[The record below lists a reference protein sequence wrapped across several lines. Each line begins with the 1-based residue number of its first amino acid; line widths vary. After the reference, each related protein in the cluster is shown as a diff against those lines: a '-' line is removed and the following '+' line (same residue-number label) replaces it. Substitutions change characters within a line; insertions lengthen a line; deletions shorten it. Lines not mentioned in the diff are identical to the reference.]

1 MPEWPPRWATGP
13 SISLSG
19 AFSPESQVIT
29 NCPSGIFMSAAHLD
43 SMDWAKAIAS
53 LRSFM
58 HAINIGGA
66 AAASVETPMALP
78 TTLSIRRPDD
88 WHVHLRDGPML
99 AACAVHTARQF
110 ARGVIM
116 PNLVP
121 PVTRVAE
128 AAAYRE
134 RIRRAVPAE
143 LRFEPLMTCYLT
155 DGADPAEL
163 ARGKKE
169 GVWLASKLY
178 PAHATTN
185 SAHGVTSMDAIARGL
200 EAMEKIAMPLLVH
213 GEVTD
218 PEVDIF
224 DREAVF
230 LDKVLAPLIKRHQ
243 GLKVVLEH
251 ITTREGVQF
260 VEAHPGRLGGTIT
273 PHHLSYNR
281 NAIFKGGIR
290 PHFYCLPI
298 AKREEHRLALRR
310 AATSGNPAFFL
321 GTDTAPHTADTKE
334 CACGCAGVFNAPVA
348 MQVYAQVFMEENALD
363 KLEAFASLNGPRFY
377 GLPANEE
384 RITLQARPLD
394 APEQVEVPGGNKSIV
409 V

>member
-1 MPEWPPRWATGP
+1 
-13 SISLSG
+13 
-19 AFSPESQVIT
+19 
-29 NCPSGIFMSAAHLD
+29 
-43 SMDWAKAIAS
+43 
-53 LRSFM
+53 
-58 HAINIGGA
+58 
-66 AAASVETPMALP
+66 
-78 TTLSIRRPDD
+78 
-88 WHVHLRDGPML
+88 ML

-121 PVTRVAE
+121 PVTKVAE
-128 AAAYRE
+128 AAAYRD

-143 LRFEPLMTCYLT
+143 LKFEPLMTCYLT

-163 ARGKKE
+163 ARGKQE
-169 GVWLASKLY
+169 GVWVAAKLY

-185 SAHGVTSMDAIARGL
+185 SAHGVTSMDTIARGL
-200 EAMEKIAMPLLVH
+200 EAMEKAGMPLLVH

-230 LDKVLAPLIKRHQ
+230 LDKVLTPLLKRHP

-251 ITTREGVQF
+251 ITTREGVDF
-260 VEAHPGRLGGTIT
+260 VEAHPGAAGRHDHAASSQLQPQCDLQGRH
-273 PHHLSYNR
+273 PSALL
-281 NAIFKGGIR
+281 
-290 PHFYCLPI
+290 LP
-298 AKREEHRLALRR
+298 ADRQARGASSRAAT
-310 AATSGNPAFFL
+310 AATSGSAQFFL

-334 CACGCAGVFNAPVA
+334 CACGCAGIFNAPVA

-363 KLEAFASLNGPRFY
+363 RLEAFASLNGPRFY

-384 RITLQARPLD
+384 RITLQAKPLD
-394 APEQVEVPGGNKSIV
+394 APEHRGSGGPGRQQEHRWCSRPDTPVGWSF
-409 V
+409 

>member
-1 MPEWPPRWATGP
+1 MP
-13 SISLSG
+13 S
-19 AFSPESQVIT
+19 
-29 NCPSGIFMSAAHLD
+29 
-43 SMDWAKAIAS
+43 
-53 LRSFM
+53 
-58 HAINIGGA
+58 
-66 AAASVETPMALP
+66 
-78 TTLSIRRPDD
+78 TLTIRRPDD

-110 ARGVIM
+110 ARAIIM

-121 PVTRVAE
+121 PVTKVAE
-128 AAAYRE
+128 AVAYRD
-134 RIRRAVPAE
+134 RIRAAVPAD
-143 LRFEPLMTCYLT
+143 LKFEPLMTCYLT

-163 ARGKKE
+163 TRGKEE
-169 GVWLASKLY
+169 GVWVAAKLY

-185 SAHGVTSMDAIARGL
+185 SAHGVTSMDRVAKGL
-200 EAMEKIAMPLLVH
+200 EAMEKAGMPLLVH

-218 PEVDIF
+218 PDVDLF

-230 LDKVLAPLIKRHQ
+230 LDKVLFPLLKRHP
-243 GLKVVLEH
+243 GLKIVLEH
-251 ITTREGVQF
+251 ITTREGVAF
-260 VEAHPGRLGGTIT
+260 VEAHPDRMGGTIT

-321 GTDTAPHTADTKE
+321 GTDTAPHSTDTKE
-334 CACGCAGVFNAPVA
+334 CACGCAGIFNAPVA
-348 MQVYAQVFMEENALD
+348 MQVYAQVFAEEGKLD
-363 KLEAFASLNGPRFY
+363 NLEAFGSLNGPRFY

-384 RITLQARPLD
+384 RITLRAATLE
-394 APEQVEVPGGNKSIV
+394 APETVEVPGLSKTITVFRPDTPVDWSF
-409 V
+409 